1 MQLALLQTPAQIR
14 HTGAPAQSACVC
26 GFAVP
31 CACCFPCAGSSC
43 SCTSV
48 DTICFGV
55 EKLEAEFG
63 ERLLR
68 LGPKATAST
77 LAALLAETVSGSA
90 TMAHPSSA
98 ARTAHVLIIA
108 ALNLVRVEVAP
119 LPRPHDLPPLAFL
132 LAQQQVQYEAV
143 ALQQKLS
150 NSYIPAAVLPRLIDT
165 AQFTSVQF
173 CA

>member
-1 MQLALLQTPAQIR
+1 MAETYHAD
-14 HTGAPAQSACVC
+14 APAQSACVC

-31 CACCFPCAGSSC
+31 FACCFLCAGSNRPY
-43 SCTSV
+43 TSV
-48 DTICFGV
+48 DIICIDV

-90 TMAHPSSA
+90 TVAHPSSA

-132 LAQQQVQYEAV
+132 LAQQQV
-143 ALQQKLS
+143 
-150 NSYIPAAVLPRLIDT
+150 
-165 AQFTSVQF
+165 
-173 CA
+173 

>member
-1 MQLALLQTPAQIR
+1 MVLLHPWQNVLLAADSTHRQQHAD
-14 HTGAPAQSACVC
+14 A
-26 GFAVP
+26 
-31 CACCFPCAGSSC
+31 
-43 SCTSV
+43 
-48 DTICFGV
+48 

-77 LAALLAETVSGSA
+77 LAALLAEIVSGSA
-90 TMAHPSSA
+90 TVAHPSSA

-132 LAQQQVQYEAV
+132 LAQQQVWYKAI
-143 ALQQKLS
+143 ALQCEFSKR
-150 NSYIPAAVLPRLIDT
+150 YIPAAV
-165 AQFTSVQF
+165 
-173 CA
+173 

>member
-1 MQLALLQTPAQIR
+1 MPAKICHADAL
-14 HTGAPAQSACVC
+14 AQSACVC
-26 GFAVP
+26 GFAEPFAQCVL
-31 CACCFPCAGSSC
+31 CAGSNRKY
-43 SCTSV
+43 TSEFSTTCA
-48 DTICFGV
+48 DA

-90 TMAHPSSA
+90 TLAHPSSA

-132 LAQQQVQYEAV
+132 LAQQQVWYEAI
-143 ALQQKLS
+143 ALQQEFSKRYS
-150 NSYIPAAVLPRLIDT
+150 PAAVLL
-165 AQFTSVQF
+165 
-173 CA
+173 